1 MTIKVTA
8 VKDLASGSQI
18 GYFRNVKLSK
28 ADGTGKKYAEMSFPI
43 SVLEPSTVTAKCY
56 TLTYGD
62 DNPVFGYDITGGVLD
77 GTPVT
82 RCNDASHSSLYR
94 CAAFISSLL

>member
-1 MTIKVTA
+1 
-8 VKDLASGSQI
+8 
-18 GYFRNVKLSK
+18 
-28 ADGTGKKYAEMSFPI
+28 MSFPI

-77 GTPVT
+77 GTPEIT
-82 RCNDASHSSLYR
+82 CE
-94 CAAFISSLL
+94 AFLSKKFGDFNVYAYP

>member
-56 TLTYGD
+56 TLTYSD

-77 GTPVT
+77 GTPEIT
-82 RCNDASHSSLYR
+82 CE
-94 CAAFISSLL
+94 AFLSKKFW